1 MLEVLGGHCPTQL
14 HSPTFLVWHRPGVF
28 AEGEFCLIQSL
39 ELGGAL
45 EGLEL
50 GPEQELLELFRG
62 YAPMGMPGRGTAK
75 ELFSD
80 CEQSFGRLSICSHHR
95 DFSMSSTL
103 SFIWL
108 VIFKSTHLLKL
119 ETTFKG
125 VFCLFTC
132 QNKCVKCG

>member
-1 MLEVLGGHCPTQL
+1 MFNSVIGVGG
-14 HSPTFLVWHRPGVF
+14 SVRRARV
-28 AEGEFCLIQSL
+28 
-39 ELGGAL
+39 GARAGTVGTL
-45 EGLEL
+45 
-50 GPEQELLELFRG
+50 Q
-62 YAPMGMPGRGTAK
+62 GMPGRGKAK